1 MCECVKNTNKEGF
14 KGKEMLEKGKALRKG
29 LSLWDSPP
37 CSQNLSW
44 EPLSLRKEESK
55 WALEIYHGQ
64 DTEFP
69 PPTHRFTYRT
79 LRKLPKLSSFKKK
92 NVSLHWGSVWFQL
105 RESESLTP
113 SSWPWEDITNPTLQ
127 TVGQAGKPT
136 CRWCPGWRHT
146 KTTPIK

>member
-92 NVSLHWGSVWFQL
+92 KCEPSLRLSVVSVEGKWVTN
-105 RESESLTP
+105 SLLMTMRGYHQPHP
-113 SSWPWEDITNPTLQ
+113 SDCWAGRKTHLQMMSWL
-127 TVGQAGKPT
+127 
-136 CRWCPGWRHT
+136 
-146 KTTPIK
+146 KTH